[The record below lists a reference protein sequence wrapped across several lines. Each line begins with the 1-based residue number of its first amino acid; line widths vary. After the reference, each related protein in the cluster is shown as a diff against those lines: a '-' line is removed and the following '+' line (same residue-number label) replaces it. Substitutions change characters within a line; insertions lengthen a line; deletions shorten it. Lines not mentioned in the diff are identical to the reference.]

1 MFNFLPRRP
10 VRSRPPSPAGN
21 AAPDHRLTGTQA
33 KVRDALLAAL
43 LGTSPCVVL
52 TGAAGFG
59 KTTVLAAAL
68 SCLDERERQVLRL
81 DDGEGGIEK
90 AFGVLFASARQR
102 PHRRPYTDCRLAL
115 VMDQVEAKPP
125 GSFASLELLSR
136 MPGKAAPI
144 QWVFVGRSEPWQCPD
159 GPVAAWLREA
169 NPTCLALSALSEEDA
184 WELFLHRVSPAC
196 GLRSAPKLVATLLKQ
211 SDGSPGR
218 FDTAVKAAI
227 AAGLLQGNPAQAA

>member
-1 MFNFLPRRP
+1 MFFLPRCL
-10 VRSRPPSPAGN
+10 VRGRPPGPAGN
-21 AAPDHRLTGTQA
+21 AAPDRRLTGTQA
-33 KVRDALLAAL
+33 KIHDALLAAL
-43 LGTSPCVVL
+43 LGTSPCIVL

-68 SCLDERERQVLRL
+68 SCLDEPERQVLRL

-90 AFGVLFASARQR
+90 AFDVLFASASQR
-102 PHRRPYTDCRLAL
+102 LHRRPPTNRRFVL
-115 VMDQVEAKPP
+115 VMDQIGAKPP

-144 QWVFVGRSEPWQCPD
+144 QWVFVGRSEPWQCSD

-169 NPTCLALSALSEEDA
+169 NPTCLTLSALSGKDA
-184 WELFLHRVSPAC
+184 WELFHHRVSPAC
-196 GLRSAPKLVATLLKQ
+196 DLRSAAKLVAILLKQ